1 MRNFDE
7 LKRRGYVYQS
17 NNIEKLE
24 ELINNSSITFY
35 LGVDPTA
42 DSIHIGHL
50 FPITLARRLQKMG
63 HKPIIVIG
71 GATGIVGDPTGRKVE
86 RVALT
91 FEQVNK
97 NKENLKKTLMPFLS
111 FEGEN
116 KCQILDNS
124 AWLLNLKFMEFMRDV
139 GSKFNVNQMLS
150 SDSNKTRLEAGG
162 LTFLE
167 MGYSLLQAYDFY
179 HLYKNFDCKVQIGGS
194 DQWSNILAGTELIKK
209 FDLGEAYSFTSPL
222 LVDSQG
228 KKMGKS
234 AGNALWVDKNKIS
247 AYDFYQQ
254 LINMDDKDVKKLFYF
269 FTDLECDYID
279 EICEK
284 DIVKAKKEMA
294 YEVTKF
300 IRGEEDA
307 KEAEKISEEVFSK
320 GDSSNMPSI
329 NLNKGRYNILDLLV
343 ETKLLPSKAEARRNV
358 VQGGIMINDEKILDP
373 NYEIN
378 LEDEIIIKKGKKTFL
393 KVVAE

>member
-1 MRNFDE
+1 M
-7 LKRRGYVYQS
+7 
-17 NNIEKLE
+17 EKLE
-24 ELINNSSITFY
+24 DLINNSSITFY

-63 HKPIIVIG
+63 HKPIIIIG
-71 GATGIVGDPTGRKVE
+71 GATGIVGDPTGRQVE
-86 RVALT
+86 RVTLT

-124 AWLLNLKFMEFMRDV
+124 DWLLDLKFMEFMRDV
-139 GSKFNVNQMLS
+139 GSKFNVNQMLA

-162 LTFLE
+162 LTFL
-167 MGYSLLQAYDFY
+167 D
-179 HLYKNFDCKVQIGGS
+179 GS

-209 FDLGEAYSFTSPL
+209 SGLGDAYVFTSPL

-234 AGNALWVDKNKIS
+234 AGNALWVDRNKIS

-254 LINMDDKDVKKLFYF
+254 LINMDDQDVKKLFYF
-269 FTDLECDYID
+269 FTDLECEYID
-279 EICEK
+279 KICEE

-307 KEAEKISEEVFSK
+307 KLAQKTSEEVFNK
-320 GDSSNMPSI
+320 GISTNMPSVTLEKA
-329 NLNKGRYNILDLLV
+329 NYNILDLLV
-343 ETKLLPSKAEARRNV
+343 KTSLVPSKAEARRNV
-358 VQGGIMINDEKILDP
+358 SQGGIMINDEKITDIDYEVKLDQ
-373 NYEIN
+373 EV
-378 LEDEIIIKKGKKTFL
+378 IIKKGKKIFL
-393 KVVAE
+393 KVIVK

>member
-1 MRNFDE
+1 MKNFDE
-7 LKRRGYVYQS
+7 LKKRGYVYQS
-17 NNIEKLE
+17 NNLEKLE
-24 ELINNSSITFY
+24 DLINHDSITFY

-71 GATGIVGDPTGRKVE
+71 GATAIIGDPTGRKVE

-91 FEQVNK
+91 LDQVNK
-97 NKENLKKTLMPFLS
+97 NKENLKKSLMPFLN

-124 AWLLNLKFMEFMRDV
+124 TWLLDLKFMEFMRDV

-179 HLYKNFDCKVQIGGS
+179 HLFKNYNCTVQIGGS

-209 FDLGEAYSFTSPL
+209 FTSKDAYVFTSPL
-222 LVDSQG
+222 LVDSHG

-234 AGNALWVDKNKIS
+234 TGNALWVDKNKIS

-254 LINMDDKDVKKLFYF
+254 LINMDDQDVKKLFYF
-269 FTDLECDYID
+269 FTDLDTKYID
-279 EICEK
+279 EICQK

-307 KEAEKISEEVFSK
+307 LLAQKTSEEVFNQGISL
-320 GDSSNMPSI
+320 NMPSVI
-329 NLNKGRYNILDLLV
+329 LDKETYNILDLLV
-343 ETKLLPSKAEARRNV
+343 ETNLLPSKSEARRNV
-358 VQGGIMINDEKILDP
+358 IQGGIMINDEKILDI
-373 NYEIN
+373 NYEVK
-378 LEDEIIIKKGKKTFL
+378 LKDELILKKGKKTFL
-393 KVVAE
+393 KVIKK

>member
-1 MRNFDE
+1 
-7 LKRRGYVYQS
+7 
-17 NNIEKLE
+17 
-24 ELINNSSITFY
+24 
-35 LGVDPTA
+35 
-42 DSIHIGHL
+42 
-50 FPITLARRLQKMG
+50 
-63 HKPIIVIG
+63 
-71 GATGIVGDPTGRKVE
+71 
-86 RVALT
+86 
-91 FEQVNK
+91 
-97 NKENLKKTLMPFLS
+97 
-111 FEGEN
+111 
-116 KCQILDNS
+116 
-124 AWLLNLKFMEFMRDV
+124 
-139 GSKFNVNQMLS
+139 
-150 SDSNKTRLEAGG
+150 
-162 LTFLE
+162 
-167 MGYSLLQAYDFY
+167 
-179 HLYKNFDCKVQIGGS
+179 
-194 DQWSNILAGTELIKK
+194 
-209 FDLGEAYSFTSPL
+209 
-222 LVDSQG
+222 
-228 KKMGKS
+228 MGKS

-329 NLNKGRYNILDLLV
+329 NLNKGRYNILDILV

>member
-1 MRNFDE
+1 MKNFEE
-7 LKRRGYVYQS
+7 LRKRGYVYQS
-17 NNIEKLE
+17 NNMEKLE
-24 ELINNSSITFY
+24 DLINNSSITFY

-63 HKPIIVIG
+63 HKPIIIIG
-71 GATGIVGDPTGRKVE
+71 GATGIVGDPTGRQVE

-111 FEGEN
+111 FEGKN

-124 AWLLNLKFMEFMRDV
+124 DWLLDLKFMEFMRDV
-139 GSKFNVNQMLS
+139 GSKFNVNQMLA

-179 HLYKNFDCKVQIGGS
+179 HLFKNHNCLVQIGGS

-209 FDLGEAYSFTSPL
+209 SGLGDAYVFTSPL

-234 AGNALWVDKNKIS
+234 AG
-247 AYDFYQQ
+247 
-254 LINMDDKDVKKLFYF
+254 KKLFYF
-269 FTDLECDYID
+269 FTDLECEYID
-279 EICEK
+279 KICKE

-307 KEAEKISEEVFSK
+307 KLAQKTSEEVFNK
-320 GDSSNMPSI
+320 GISTNMPSVTLEKA
-329 NLNKGRYNILDLLV
+329 NYNILDLLV
-343 ETKLLPSKAEARRNV
+343 KTSLVPSKAEARRNV
-358 VQGGIMINDEKILDP
+358 SQGGIMINDEKITDIDYEVKLDQ
-373 NYEIN
+373 E
-378 LEDEIIIKKGKKTFL
+378 LIIKKGKKTFL
-393 KVVAE
+393 KVIVK

>member
-1 MRNFDE
+1 MKNFDE
-7 LKRRGYVYQS
+7 LKKRGYVYQS
-17 NNIEKLE
+17 NNMEKLE
-24 ELINNSSITFY
+24 DLINNSSITFY

-63 HKPIIVIG
+63 HKPIIIIG

-91 FEQVNK
+91 FDQVNK

-124 AWLLNLKFMEFMRDV
+124 DWLLDLKFMEFMRDV
-139 GSKFNVNQMLS
+139 GSKFNQMLA

-179 HLYKNFDCKVQIGGS
+179 HLFKNHNCLVQIGGS

-209 FDLGEAYSFTSPL
+209 SGLGDAYVFTSPL

-234 AGNALWVDKNKIS
+234 AGNALWVDRNKIS

-254 LINMDDKDVKKLFYF
+254 LINMDDQDVKKLFYF
-269 FTDLECDYID
+269 FTDLDCDYID

-307 KEAEKISEEVFSK
+307 KLAEKTSEEVFNK
-320 GDSSNMPSI
+320 GISTNMPSI
-329 NLNKGRYNILDLLV
+329 KLEKGTFNILDLLV
-343 ETKLLPSKAEARRNV
+343 KASLVPSKAEAKRNV
-358 VQGGIMINDEKILDP
+358 IQGGIMINDEKIIDID
-373 NYEIN
+373 YEVK
-378 LEDEIIIKKGKKTFL
+378 LEQELIIKKGKKTFI
-393 KVVAE
+393 KVIAE